1 LSDTVSVGPAE
12 NSGIKFAIL
21 ARIQTTKDE
30 RDEIIENGRTVFL
43 HGAND
48 LTLESYSLPPFNY
61 RQVTHVIFDV
71 DGLLLDT
78 VGMYGEALRK
88 VLKRHGKKP
97 SWEFR
102 MSIMGMRREESL
114 TKIIEFYSLPYSAEQ
129 LSDEFTRLTKKKF
142 PHADMMEGAERLVN
156 HLHRHGIPMAVATSS
171 MQESYEAKTVNHKE
185 IFSKFHH
192 IATGSHPDIECGKPA
207 PDIFRICCSLFEDN
221 VTPDQ
226 CLVFEDAPNG
236 VEAALAAGMQVV
248 MVPDKRIPPD
258 RLREATQ
265 LLYSLAEF
273 QPEDFGLP
281 PFDD

>member
-1 LSDTVSVGPAE
+1 M
-12 NSGIKFAIL
+12 
-21 ARIQTTKDE
+21 
-30 RDEIIENGRTVFL
+30 
-43 HGAND
+43 
-48 LTLESYSLPPFNY
+48 ESYSLPLFNY
-61 RQVTHVIFDV
+61 RPVTHVIFDV

-129 LSDEFTRLTKKKF
+129 LSDEFTRLTKKKISN
-142 PHADMMEGAERLVN
+142 AGLMDGAERLVN
-156 HLHRHGIPMAVATSS
+156 HLFSVGIPMAVATSS
-171 MQESYEAKTVNHKE
+171 MQESFEAKTVNHQE
-185 IFSKFHH
+185 MFSKFHH
-192 IATGSHPDIECGKPA
+192 IATGSHPDIEYGKPA
-207 PDIFRICCSLFEDN
+207 PDIFRICCSLFDSN
-221 VTPDQ
+221 VRPEQ

-281 PFDD
+281 PFPLEE